1 MNRLIQTLLTSQSN
15 LGFSIA
21 RLILGLVLFPHGA
34 QKMLGL
40 FGGFGFSGTM
50 EFFSQQMGLPPIVGF
65 SVIAIE
71 FFGSISLILGLL
83 SRCWA
88 IAIIGL
94 FMGIIFTSQLQNGFF
109 MNWFGNQEGEGYEYS
124 ILIIGLAL
132 SILINGSGGYA
143 LDNIIIKSKS

>member
-1 MNRLIQTLLTSQSN
+1 MKKLLQTLLSTQPN
-15 LGFSIA
+15 IGFSIA
-21 RLILGLVLFPHGA
+21 RITLGLVLFPHGA

-40 FGGFGFSGTM
+40 FGGFGFSSTI
-50 EFFSQQMGLPPIVGF
+50 EFFSQQMGLPLIVGF

-71 FFGSISLILGLL
+71 FFGSMSLILGLL

-88 IAIIGL
+88 IAIIGM
-94 FMGIIFTSQLQNGFF
+94 FIGIIFTTQLQHGFF

-132 SILINGSGGYA
+132 SILINGSGGFA